1 MASSSDNTNPPFDLT
16 NLFRHSSIPYSTPP
30 TGPFLPSQFNQQL
43 YAPPVTQPSQQQEA
57 ALLPSASSSSSA
69 TNNFLQPERS
79 LSYPTPPLNL
89 QSPRANHNPGT
100 HILALLNNNNNGA
113 LTNQEPRRLGRRFP
127 EEQFLFEKPTFVSF
141 LLTTSLSAH

>member
-1 MASSSDNTNPPFDLT
+1 MASSPGNTNPPFDLT
-16 NLFRHSSIPYSTPP
+16 NLFKPSSIPYSTPP
-30 TGPFLPSQFNQQL
+30 TGPFLPSQFNQ
-43 YAPPVTQPSQQQEA
+43 QQQEA

-79 LSYPTPPLNL
+79 LSYLTPPLNL

-113 LTNQEPRRLGRRFP
+113 VTNQEPETARSSFPGGAVPIRKTHFCLFPFNHFFVCSLG
-127 EEQFLFEKPTFVSF
+127 V
-141 LLTTSLSAH
+141 LS